1 MAMNT
6 IQITITYA
14 IFLAIVFCLMFCY
27 TKMLTKRNQRERDEK
42 ESFELLSQASV
53 TDNGVP
59 ANKVFKTLEESNIK
73 INYLGLN

>member
-27 TKMLTKRNQRERDEK
+27 TKILTKRNQRERDEK

-59 ANKVFKTLEESNIK
+59 ANKVFKALEESNIK

>member
-42 ESFELLSQASV
+42 ESFELLQDILDMAGELSKRAPYDDLV
-53 TDNGVP
+53 NTEY
-59 ANKVFKTLEESNIK
+59 ALKAAE
-73 INYLGLN
+73 